1 MPKRSGRKLKGGALA
16 DSLPNMSNSPKQPNV
31 PQQPNVPKQPN
42 VPQQMKPPAMPPKSL
57 ANSPQMNIS
66 SPPKP
71 ASPDNL
77 SNKTSI
83 PGAGLAE
90 KSLQTAEEGISFF
103 EEYGYQIAIGGIVL
117 LIVGILAYYFVF
129 RDNTKKDSSTTGS
142 TSSTT
147 GTEGSTTETAGS
159 TTETAGSTAGSA
171 GSTAGSAGSTT
182 AGSSGSTT
190 TGSSGSTTTGSSG
203 STTTGS
209 SGSTTAGSTAG
220 TAGSSGTTSSTTNT
234 NSNTE
239 GFTTEILDTIV
250 NGDTVNKEEDKEFP
264 AGRPDLWIPEKNPL
278 LPGRNI

>member
-1 MPKRSGRKLKGGALA
+1 MLPTIVKSCLIKIFDNSIMPKRSGRKLKGGALA
-16 DSLPNMSNSPKQPNV
+16 DSLPNVSNSPKQPNV
-31 PQQPNVPKQPN
+31 S
-42 VPQQMKPPAMPPKSL
+42 QQMKPPAMTPKSL
-57 ANSPQMNIS
+57 ANSPQMNIP

-77 SNKTSI
+77 SNTTSI

-129 RDNTKKDSSTTGS
+129 RDNPKKDSSTTGAADSTNGS

-147 GTEGSTTETAGS
+147 AGTASSTTGTAGS
-159 TTETAGSTAGSA
+159 S
-171 GSTAGSAGSTT
+171 GSTT

-190 TGSSGSTTTGSSG
+190 SGSTAGTAG
-203 STTTGS
+203 STSGTA
-209 SGSTTAGSTAG
+209 GSTTAGSSGSTAG

-264 AGRPDLWIPEKNPL
+264 AGRPDMWIPEKNPL

>member
-1 MPKRSGRKLKGGALA
+1 MLPTIVKSCLIKIFDNSIMPKRSGRKLKGGALA
-16 DSLPNMSNSPKQPNV
+16 DSLPNMSNV
-31 PQQPNVPKQPN
+31 PQQPKVSQQPN
-42 VPQQMKPPAMPPKSL
+42 VSQQMKPPAMPPKSL
-57 ANSPQMNIS
+57 ANSPQMNIP

-77 SNKTSI
+77 SNTTSI

-129 RDNTKKDSSTTGS
+129 RDNPKKDSSTTGAADSTTGAADSTKGS
-142 TSSTT
+142 TSST
-147 GTEGSTTETAGS
+147 
-159 TTETAGSTAGSA
+159 TAGSTAGTTGSTTGTA
-171 GSTAGSAGSTT
+171 GSTAGKAGST
-182 AGSSGSTT
+182 AGKAGSTT
-190 TGSSGSTTTGSSG
+190 TGSSGSTSG
-203 STTTGS
+203 KT
-209 SGSTTAGSTAG
+209 
-220 TAGSSGTTSSTTNT
+220 GSSGTTSSTTNT
-234 NSNTE
+234 NSKTE

>member
-31 PQQPNVPKQPN
+31 PQQPKVPQQPN

-57 ANSPQMNIS
+57 ANSPQMNIP

-77 SNKTSI
+77 SNTTSI

-129 RDNTKKDSSTTGS
+129 RDNPKKDSSTTGASDSTNGS

-147 GTEGSTTETAGS
+147 AGTTGSTTGTA
-159 TTETAGSTAGSA
+159 
-171 GSTAGSAGSTT
+171 
-182 AGSSGSTT
+182 
-190 TGSSGSTTTGSSG
+190 G

-209 SGSTTAGSTAG
+209 SGSTTAGSSTG
-220 TAGSSGTTSSTTNT
+220 TTGSSGTTSSTTNT